1 MTPSDADTAAAQV
14 VQGLREKTTAPL
26 EQQHYVLLGHYM
38 RLLLGWSQNINLTG
52 TPTAAGLTAQLLDV
66 YSAWEVLGKL
76 IHTIE
81 GKQRKSGSKDES
93 VSGGVRI
100 ADIGSGNGLPGI
112 PFAILYPQHQFTL
125 VESKEK
131 RVRFLTECTR
141 DLSGGMKNVSVC
153 HAPYQEIKEAGRY
166 DIVLARALC
175 RFDKRSIAG
184 LRRLVARN
192 GYLVAYKGKD
202 AHLDGELSALRG
214 QFSAVETNEAI
225 AVKPGRV
232 LVYAR
237 A

>member
-1 MTPSDADTAAAQV
+1 MTPPADTDTAAQV

-26 EQQHYVLLGHYM
+26 EQHHYVLLGHYM

-81 GKQRKSGSKDES
+81 AKQRGNGSK
-93 VSGGVRI
+93 GGVRI

-141 DLSGGMKNVSVC
+141 ALPPPGGGMENVSVC

-175 RFDKRSIAG
+175 RFDRRSTAG
-184 LRRLVARN
+184 LRRLVARH

-214 QFSAVETNEAI
+214 QFSAVETNETI